1 MRSSPSDEC
10 HQSANIDRA
19 PMKFWELSH
28 WLSASICR
36 EFQADRPTKFNQRT
50 KRKKGQFTRSQTVTK
65 MEGWIA
71 SERSDLTCLCLSA
84 IGELGGTPVYVMPV
98 SCPAQ
103 SELISIIPFTTF
115 IPPCSGLTNSKQVNT
130 LVAPPTITGMCHI
143 QIIEEPEEKFR

>member
-1 MRSSPSDEC
+1 MSDEEMDQECPDFSQIKNSPPSSPGRSPV
-10 HQSANIDRA
+10 SARENSVILQARDVA
-19 PMKFWELSH
+19 HSTLGELYPAH
-28 WLSASICR
+28 TLSLW
-36 EFQADRPTKFNQRT
+36 QTKIKSGT
-50 KRKKGQFTRSQTVTK
+50 
-65 MEGWIA
+65 
-71 SERSDLTCLCLSA
+71 ERSDLTCLCLSA

-103 SELISIIPFTTF
+103 SELISIISFTTF